1 VIASVPPRITP
12 PLFLCCICIPLDIKV
27 PPLKEVIA
35 FLPQSP
41 GSIVPANQGLLL
53 LNVCAYDAPP
63 LPLPPPSNGQIS
75 PHNIT
80 RCCLVAPPADNIVL
94 FDNIVPPELIVVLFA
109 CPPHFEDIPNIYS
122 YSAPP
127 ASKSI
132 CALSMRPPLHNI
144 FIVACGRSNSMWK
157 RKRPWPPFNVF
168 TQNMKKRRRAIRIIP
183 EMMACVR
190 ASSAPIRSEAMH
202 LLAMRRWTE
211 QGWLKLG

>member
-1 VIASVPPRITP
+1 MIASVPPRITP

-63 LPLPPPSNGQIS
+63 LPLRPPSNGQIS

-94 FDNIVPPELIVVLFA
+94 FDNIVPPQLIVVLFA
-109 CPPHFEDIPNIYS
+109 CPLI
-122 YSAPP
+122 
-127 ASKSI
+127 SKTFQMFT
-132 CALSMRPPLHNI
+132 AHHRPVNSSVLCPCGPLQQCVY
-144 FIVACGRSNSMWK
+144 FGVSSCKGRSNSMWK
-157 RKRPWPPFNVF
+157 RKRPF
-168 TQNMKKRRRAIRIIP
+168 KSLRKI
-183 EMMACVR
+183 
-190 ASSAPIRSEAMH
+190 
-202 LLAMRRWTE
+202 
-211 QGWLKLG
+211 